1 MVRRGA
7 LLGAL
12 LVGLGQPDRVHA
24 QSPDTTHG
32 PRPFTAFSNSAQS
45 MRDSIV
51 ALARAQVGKK
61 YVWGGTSPVKGFD
74 CSGLVAYIMAKLNVD
89 VPRTAA
95 QQARVGRT
103 VEKDV
108 SHLRPGD
115 LVTFG
120 SSKRISHIGVY
131 VGDGRFIHASTG
143 AGKVV
148 ESRLLRPRHPGVKP
162 WRGVRRLVTE
172 ADSTPADSTPDT
184 KTPG

>member
-24 QSPDTTHG
+24 QSPDSTNR
-32 PRPFTAFSNSAQS
+32 PRPFAAFSNSAQT

-51 ALARAQVGKK
+51 TLARAQVGRK
-61 YVWGGTSPVKGFD
+61 YVWGGTSPTKGFD

-103 VEKDV
+103 VDKDV
-108 SHLRPGD
+108 SRLRPGD

-131 VGDGRFIHASTG
+131 VGEGRFIHASTK
-143 AGKVV
+143 AGRVV
-148 ESRLLRPRHPGVKP
+148 ESQLLRPRYPGVKP
-162 WRGVRRLVTE
+162 WRGAVRLVTE
-172 ADSTPADSTPDT
+172 ADSAAVDSATAT
-184 KTPG
+184 KKPG